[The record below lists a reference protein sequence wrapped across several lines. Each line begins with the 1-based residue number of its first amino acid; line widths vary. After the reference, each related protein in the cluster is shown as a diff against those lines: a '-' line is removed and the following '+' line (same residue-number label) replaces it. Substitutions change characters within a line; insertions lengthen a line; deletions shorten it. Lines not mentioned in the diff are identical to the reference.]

1 MYGKIGI
8 SPLTMYIYIMT
19 SNDLVLVAKIC
30 KGIKRHTDKQTDR
43 TKIITLVYRNEFITL
58 KLTFFYP
65 LPHPCLQLHTS
76 HQCISG
82 ATLALLKL

>member
-30 KGIKRHTDKQTDR
+30 KGIKEHTDKQTDR
-43 TKIITLVYRNEFITL
+43 TKKITPVYRN
-58 KLTFFYP
+58 
-65 LPHPCLQLHTS
+65 
-76 HQCISG
+76 
-82 ATLALLKL
+82 